1 LSLFPVSEWYVIL
14 SADGPSLQNDSKPLS
29 NMQSVLAAVVEY
41 AQETR
46 HLEAQP
52 STTEN
57 TFYPAIKSLISSIL
71 KERRLP
77 FEIRVNT
84 SEAKGRARD
93 MPDFVLCDD
102 KMFVGVYG
110 EVKRANFSLE
120 TLAVSTEQN
129 DQIGRYLTQT
139 GVVLLC
145 NIRSFGLLACVPG
158 YSRPAAGPVPP
169 EKRELIK
176 IIDLWSAVT
185 GAGPR
190 TMIDESALADLI
202 EIVER
207 SVIDYAPIADP
218 ADLAKVLARQAGDA
232 KDGLPDDLRP
242 VKPLLDDYRQALGL
256 SFNIDDEKG
265 DRFFRSSLVQ
275 TAFFA
280 LRCLGAVGQGRG
292 RRHTVRN

>member
-1 LSLFPVSEWYVIL
+1 
-14 SADGPSLQNDSKPLS
+14 
-29 NMQSVLAAVVEY
+29 VL
-41 AQETR
+41 
-46 HLEAQP
+46 
-52 STTEN
+52 
-57 TFYPAIKSLISSIL
+57 
-71 KERRLP
+71 
-77 FEIRVNT
+77 
-84 SEAKGRARD
+84 G
-93 MPDFVLCDD
+93 DD